1 VWTRATSPA
10 LFFSSG
16 VPTQEGDTKVKRLV
30 VLAVLFAAVLALG
43 VPAIAQPDAKEVYP
57 GPIDI
62 DKMDAARRAVNPYSF
77 YVPPYNLYYFHH
89 IDKLNIQQDWI
100 RRSGPVFALREPSA
114 PFWASYTYANQ
125 KHSLDEYFDRNYV
138 VGFLVLH
145 DNQILLEKYFHGA
158 DQESRFLS
166 NSVSKSFTSVLIG
179 AAIAEGKI
187 KSVDDPVVKYLPWLK
202 ESSGYR
208 DTTIKNLLEMSS
220 GVKFDEQY
228 TNPDADI
235 SRYASALLH
244 GDPSFHDL
252 ALSIKAKQKPGTKF
266 EYQTINTQVLGMT
279 LEAATGQTL
288 NHYAE
293 EKLWSKLGPEADAFL
308 FRSKKQAQMCA
319 GSALNVRVRDYARFG
334 LMAMYG
340 GTLGVLQVVPE
351 AWIKAST
358 QPQDKVLQPGPNG
371 PNDHQNFG
379 YGYQWWLLYDDDG
392 SFAALGIYGQTI
404 YVNPKRH
411 VVIVQTAAW
420 PEPDPDARW
429 DETIKVMQTLA
440 RGIQP

>member
-1 VWTRATSPA
+1 MRMKQIVI
-10 LFFSSG
+10 
-16 VPTQEGDTKVKRLV
+16 
-30 VLAVLFAAVLALG
+30 LAVLAAAAMA
-43 VPAIAQPDAKEVYP
+43 PRAAIAQSESKEVYP
-57 GPIDI
+57 GPIDV
-62 DKMDAARRAVNPYSF
+62 DKMDPARRAVAPYSF

-89 IDKLNIQQDWI
+89 MDKLLNIQQDWI

-114 PFWASYTYANQ
+114 PFSASYTYASQ
-125 KHSLDEYFDRNYV
+125 KYTLDEYFVRNYV
-138 VGFLVLH
+138 VGFVVLH

-158 DQESRFLS
+158 DRESRFLS
-166 NSVSKSFTSVLIG
+166 NSVSKSFTSVLVG

-187 KSVDDPVVKYLPWLK
+187 RSVDDPVVKYLPWLK

-244 GDPSFHDL
+244 GEPSFHDL
-252 ALSIKAKQKPGTKF
+252 ALSIKAKVKPGTKF
-266 EYQTINTQVLGMT
+266 EYQTINTQVLGMI
-279 LEAATGQTL
+279 LEAATGKTL

-293 EKLWSKLGPEADAFL
+293 EKLWGKIGPDGDAFL
-308 FRSKKQAQMCA
+308 FRSNKQAQMCA
-319 GSALNVRVRDYARFG
+319 GSALNVRLRDYARFG

-358 QPQDKVLQPGPNG
+358 QPEDKVLQPKPDG

-379 YGYQWWLLYDDDG
+379 YGYQWWLLHDDDG

-420 PEPDPDARW
+420 PLPDPDERW
-429 DETIKVMQTLA
+429 DETIKVMQTVA
-440 RGIQP
+440 RGIQQ